1 LSSWHQ
7 ESDMADDANVVVIT
21 GGSGGIGAAL
31 ARRLGDDG
39 LRIALA
45 ARREPELREVAKDAE
60 ARGAA
65 GTLVFPAD
73 VTRREDVLQLRD
85 ATVHAFGRI
94 DVWVNNAGR
103 GITRS
108 VLDVTEAEFDEMMA
122 VNVKSALYGMQ
133 TAVPYFIKHGG
144 SGHVINVS
152 SFLGRVPVASFRSA
166 YSAAKAAL
174 NSLTTNLR
182 MDLRDYPNIHVS
194 LVMPGVV
201 TTDFA
206 RNVVGEARPPM
217 AAPAGPGGTR
227 MLPQTAEEVADVLAR
242 VIREPVAEV
251 YTNPASADVVR
262 QFYADPG
269 AFVAQ
274 LGGVRPELTGFR
286 PSPTSDLSPRLTR
299 DRPSPPPSA

>member
-1 LSSWHQ
+1 
-7 ESDMADDANVVVIT
+7 MADDAKVVVIT
-21 GGSGGIGAAL
+21 GASGGIGAAL
-31 ARRLGDDG
+31 ARRLGEDG

-45 ARREPELREVAKDAE
+45 ARREPQLREVAKDAE

-65 GTLVFPAD
+65 GTFVFPAD

-85 ATVHAFGRI
+85 AVLHAFGRI

-108 VLDVTEAEFDEMMA
+108 VLDLTDAELDEMID
-122 VNVKSALYGMQ
+122 VNVKSALYGIQ
-133 TAVPYFIKHGG
+133 AAVPYFIKRGG
-144 SGHVINVS
+144 AGHVINVS
-152 SFLGRVPVASFRSA
+152 SFLGRVPVASFRSG

-182 MDLRDYPNIHVS
+182 MDLRDYPDIHVS

-217 AAPAGPGGTR
+217 SAPVGAGGTR
-227 MLPQTAEEVADVLAR
+227 MVPQTAEEVADVIAG
-242 VIREPVAEV
+242 VIREPVPEV
-251 YTNPASADVVR
+251 YTNPASPEAVR
-262 QFYADPG
+262 HFYADPV
-269 AFVAQ
+269 AF
-274 LGGVRPELTGFR
+274 
-286 PSPTSDLSPRLTR
+286 TSRLTAPPSAASTPSAR
-299 DRPSPPPSA
+299 EPLSRERPSPPPSA

>member
-1 LSSWHQ
+1 
-7 ESDMADDANVVVIT
+7 MTDDAKVVVIT
-21 GGSGGIGAAL
+21 GASSGIGAAL
-31 ARRLGDDG
+31 ARRLGADG
-39 LRIALA
+39 LHVALA
-45 ARREPELREVAKDAE
+45 ARRDAPLREVARDAE

-65 GTLVFPAD
+65 GTLAFPAD
-73 VTRREDVLQLRD
+73 VTRREDVLALRD
-85 ATVHAFGRI
+85 ATLHAFGRI

-108 VLDVTEAEFDEMMA
+108 VLDLTEAELDEMIDI
-122 VNVKSALYGMQ
+122 NVKASLFGIQA
-133 TAVPYFIKHGG
+133 AVPYFIKRGG
-144 SGHVINVS
+144 VGHVINVS

-182 MDLRDYPNIHVS
+182 MDLRDYPDIHVS

-217 AAPAGPGGTR
+217 AAPAGPGGVR
-227 MLPQTAEEVADVLAR
+227 MLPQTAEEVAEVIAR

-251 YTNPASADVVR
+251 YTNPASPEAVR

-269 AFVAQ
+269 AFGTEV
-274 LGGVRPELTGFR
+274 GGAKQ
-286 PSPTSDLSPRLTR
+286 SPTSRLPPDASR
-299 DRPSPPPSA
+299 DRPSAPPSA

>member
-1 LSSWHQ
+1 
-7 ESDMADDANVVVIT
+7 MADDARVVVIT
-21 GGSGGIGAAL
+21 GASGGIGAAL

-39 LRIALA
+39 LRVALA
-45 ARREPELREVAKDAE
+45 ARREANLREVASDAK

-65 GTLVFPAD
+65 GTLVFSAD
-73 VTRREDVLQLRD
+73 VTQRENVLQLRD
-85 ATVHAFGRI
+85 ATLHAFGRI

-108 VLDVTEAEFDEMMA
+108 VLDLTDAELDAMID
-122 VNVKSALYGMQ
+122 VNVKSALYGIQ
-133 TAVPYFIKHGG
+133 AVVPYFIERGA
-144 SGHVINVS
+144 GHVINVS

-217 AAPAGPGGTR
+217 PAPTGPGGAR
-227 MLPQTAEEVADVLAR
+227 MVPQTAEEVADVIAR
-242 VIREPVAEV
+242 VIREPVPEV
-251 YTNPASADVVR
+251 YTNPVSPEAVR

-269 AFVAQ
+269 AF
-274 LGGVRPELTGFR
+274 TGLLAAG
-286 PSPTSDLSPRLTR
+286 PPPIAAR
-299 DRPSPPPSA
+299 DPISREQPSPPPSA

>member
-1 LSSWHQ
+1 MV
-7 ESDMADDANVVVIT
+7 DGTKVVVIT
-21 GGSGGIGAAL
+21 GASGGIGAAL
-31 ARRLGDDG
+31 ARRLGQDG
-39 LRIALA
+39 LRLALA
-45 ARREPELREVAKDAE
+45 ARREAQLREVAADAE

-65 GTLVFPAD
+65 GALVFPAD
-73 VTRREDVLQLRD
+73 MTRREDVLALRD
-85 ATVHAFGRI
+85 ATLHAFGRI

-108 VLDVTEAEFDEMMA
+108 VLDLTEAELDEMIA
-122 VNVKSALYGMQ
+122 VNVKSALFGIQ
-133 TAVPYFIKHGG
+133 TVVPYFIKRGG
-144 SGHVINVS
+144 GQVINVS

-182 MDLRDYPNIHVS
+182 MDLRDYPDIHVS

-217 AAPAGPGGTR
+217 SAPAAPGGTR
-227 MLPQTAEEVADVLAR
+227 MLPQTADEVADIIAR
-242 VIREPVAEV
+242 VIREPVPEV
-251 YTNPASADVVR
+251 YTNPASPDAVR

-269 AFVAQ
+269 AFGHDVRAGREQ
-274 LGGVRPELTGFR
+274 VGGVKQSLAPQRP
-286 PSPTSDLSPRLTR
+286 PDTSR
-299 DRPSPPPSA
+299 DRPASPPG